1 MTISINNKKIIFL
14 MVFFIL
20 FISFTK
26 ELHAATEP
34 VDLPSWWVPG
44 TGVVPENQNVYNG
57 PVANPDTFNSGAN
70 WNSSPDISTFKT
82 SPDNASQNSSV
93 RLNDSSAIPKATVVN
108 EPGADSAT
116 ANKSSTG
123 ATTAASPADSSVQGA
138 GTCIAGAMLA
148 KLLTSTISSA
158 LGGVAKKTATKV
170 LDTATAVP
178 VVTTGEPQRTK
189 DAVDSAHTG
198 GFLFG
203 VQVVPSWDSIA
214 YCIVNTVI
222 DYIVNST
229 IEWANSGFKG
239 NPAFIRNPEQF
250 FKQLAQREASSF
262 IQELAYDTTG
272 LNVCKPFRIVI
283 ATGLAGSYT
292 RSNAYKNSCTLSQMQ
307 QNLMQSGKYTI
318 TTPTDWIALTKPQN
332 NAYYSYISA
341 GAEMDKRISVKNNTA
356 TIDLTLNRGFLSRK
370 KCKDDSK
377 PEGPK
382 NPCDTTTPGSVIADS
397 LSSTLNIP
405 KDRLVSAQKFDQMVD
420 AIVNNLIKIA
430 LSDVLTKVTGQA
442 PSEAVASDYYS
453 KVALNATNGTGPSM
467 SNMPAGPSG
476 TNGTGGKM
484 MQDILNGATFSNAD
498 WNAYALQQ
506 IVAADLVDIPVRDAA
521 VFFAGGTP
529 TPQGYLSIMAAI
541 AQRESGG
548 QAKPA
553 RYLETK
559 IGAGNTYSVGLMSLT
574 PGDYGTGSL
583 TYDGL
588 EDPYN
593 NIRVAVGIM
602 GMLLRKYGVISG
614 PPASGTPAGTGLS
627 AYWSTFK
634 YNN

>member
-93 RLNDSSAIPKATVVN
+93 MLNDSSAIPKATVVN
-108 EPGADSAT
+108 ESGANSAT
-116 ANKSSTG
+116 ANKSNTG

-170 LDTATAVP
+170 IDTVTAVP

-453 KVALNATNGTGPSM
+453 SVALNATNGTGPSM